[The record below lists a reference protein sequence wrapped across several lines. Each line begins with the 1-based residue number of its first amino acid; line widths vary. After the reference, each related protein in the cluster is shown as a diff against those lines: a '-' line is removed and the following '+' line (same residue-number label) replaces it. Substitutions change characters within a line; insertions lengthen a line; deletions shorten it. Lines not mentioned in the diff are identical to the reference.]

1 MRLNLDSESGCRWMV
16 SLAEEME
23 RMVDWGVVVAALRDR
38 SGRRNVLVTEGEIIV
53 ILMERS
59 RS

>member
-1 MRLNLDSESGCRWMV
+1 MV